1 VTVRDIP
8 NLITAARI
16 LLTIPLAWSLVR
28 GHFWLALLLFAVSG
42 VSDGLDGF
50 LAKHFGWQ
58 SRLGSLLDPAAD
70 KLMLVTAYVALGWQ
84 GLIPLWLV
92 IAVIARDLIIV
103 AGAATYH
110 FLVAPLEGEPT
121 LISKLNTL
129 AQILL
134 VLAVVANQVVSG
146 IPHGLLQ
153 AMIWAVMLTTL
164 ASGVG
169 YVWIWSQ
176 RARGQ
181 LGK

>member
-16 LLTIPLAWSLVR
+16 LLTIPLAWSLVQGR
-28 GHFWLALLLFAVSG
+28 YGLALMLFFVSG

-70 KLMLVTAYVALGWQ
+70 KLMLITAYVALGWK
-84 GLIPLWLV
+84 GLLPVWLV
-92 IAVIARDLIIV
+92 CAVILRDVVIV
-103 AGAATYH
+103 AGATAYH

-134 VLAVVANQVVSG
+134 VLAVVVDQALVRVWPWLLSG
-146 IPHGLLQ
+146 
-153 AMIWAVMLTTL
+153 MIWAVLATTL
-164 ASGVG
+164 ASGLD
-169 YVWIWSQ
+169 YVWTWTR
-176 RARGQ
+176 RARKAGI
-181 LGK
+181 